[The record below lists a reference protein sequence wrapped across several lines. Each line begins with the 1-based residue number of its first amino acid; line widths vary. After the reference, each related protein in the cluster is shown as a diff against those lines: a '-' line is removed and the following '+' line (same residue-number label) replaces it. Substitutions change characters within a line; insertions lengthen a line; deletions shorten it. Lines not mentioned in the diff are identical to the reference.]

1 MDITNG
7 KKDENNKKTPQYIYK
22 KDNTNLYFAGLYQKN
37 ENLEFTIITREA
49 SSELK
54 NIHSRMP
61 VVLEEKDI
69 LKYLNIKTDFLTMI
83 NNIELPNLKFHPVS
97 KDVNNPDNNRENLI
111 DQI

>member
-1 MDITNG
+1 MLLLALLEDFLIW
-7 KKDENNKKTPQYIYK
+7 KKDENNKKTPQFIYK

-69 LKYLNIKTDFLTMI
+69 LKYVKQNIFGDKIVIGMVAGSI
-83 NNIELPNLKFHPVS
+83 SNWIKELPDL
-97 KDVNNPDNNRENLI
+97 L
-111 DQI
+111 

>member
-1 MDITNG
+1 MST
-7 KKDENNKKTPQYIYK
+7 KKYTICIYK

-61 VVLEEKDI
+61 VVLQETDI

-83 NNIELPNLKFHPVS
+83 NNIELPNLSFHPVS